1 MSNLDKIITPIE
13 GFQYSV
19 NIAYDIYDDKKIR
32 SYIPSNS
39 SLQIIEDI
47 LPKSE
52 NKQFGLNISL
62 TSNKEL
68 IINGTSEDFIEL
80 SDLLVSLAMSKTND
94 HHHIDELTLINDNS
108 SIKEI
113 IIEKK

>member
-1 MSNLDKIITPIE
+1 MTNTN
-13 GFQYSV
+13 FV
-19 NIAYDIYDDKKIR
+19 
-32 SYIPSNS
+32 SNS
-39 SLQIIEDI
+39 LKEKG
-47 LPKSE
+47 LYPKSE

-80 SDLLVSLAMSKTND
+80 SDLLVSLAMSKTTND
-94 HHHIDELTLINDNS
+94 HLHIDELTLINDNS

>member
-1 MSNLDKIITPIE
+1 MTNTN
-13 GFQYSV
+13 FV
-19 NIAYDIYDDKKIR
+19 
-32 SYIPSNS
+32 SNS
-39 SLQIIEDI
+39 LREKG
-47 LPKSE
+47 LYPKSE

-94 HHHIDELTLINDNS
+94 HHIDELTLINDNS